1 MPVYADAWEV
11 EDFLQSKNVFQNA
24 LTGRPAH
31 ADAYNTVIDYKL
43 LAAAIDELKALVKRE
58 QWAEMAEYWASN
70 AYLSPNQAQLASFV
84 KRTVLVEVI

>member
-1 MPVYADAWEV
+1 MPAYADAWEV

-31 ADAYNTVIDYKL
+31 ADAYNTVIDYNL
-43 LAAAIDELKALVKRE
+43 LSAAIDELKVSVGRE

-84 KRTVLVEVI
+84 KLKILKN